1 MARTTLLLLSI
12 LFLLPTNA
20 AIKKLQVEYLTNPI
34 GLDITAP
41 RFSWQLESAERGVRQ
56 TAYQITVATD
66 AACLNPVWTSGKV
79 ASDESLHICYA
90 GPALTPSTRYYWKVT
105 VWNNKTGEETS
116 TEKAFFET
124 GLLSDGWSGA
134 QWIKATQINKN
145 SKINPEDKKQTKARM
160 LLEMDVTLTSGNAS
174 VLFGARDAS
183 NVFMWSVNTLDN
195 EKEPLIR
202 RHIYDRGRL
211 QSSDTPIGKF
221 FTKSD
226 LLNKE
231 HHLAIEAKDGV
242 VKTYIDKVLVDTYTD
257 TDSKLSNGYIGF
269 RAFRGNNTNE
279 TAMFDN
285 IVLTEYE
292 QKSDKE
298 EAKVVLKEDFEK
310 PQSAFEGGEIVS
322 VGGNRKLIIGY
333 CRLT

>member
-1 MARTTLLLLSI
+1 M
-12 LFLLPTNA
+12 
-20 AIKKLQVEYLTNPI
+20 
-34 GLDITAP
+34 
-41 RFSWQLESAERGVRQ
+41 
-56 TAYQITVATD
+56 
-66 AACLNPVWTSGKV
+66 
-79 ASDESLHICYA
+79 
-90 GPALTPSTRYYWKVT
+90 
-105 VWNNKTGEETS
+105 
-116 TEKAFFET
+116 
-124 GLLSDGWSGA
+124 
-134 QWIKATQINKN
+134 
-145 SKINPEDKKQTKARM
+145 
-160 LLEMDVTLTSGNAS
+160 
-174 VLFGARDAS
+174 
-183 NVFMWSVNTLDN
+183 
-195 EKEPLIR
+195 IR

-292 QKSDKE
+292 QKGDKE

-322 VGGNRKLIIGY
+322 VGGNRKLNMVSGSGDYRVLQVDMSGVPMFRKEFKAKEDCIRPHLQFGSR
-333 CRLT
+333 RL

>member
-1 MARTTLLLLSI
+1 
-12 LFLLPTNA
+12 
-20 AIKKLQVEYLTNPI
+20 
-34 GLDITAP
+34 
-41 RFSWQLESAERGVRQ
+41 
-56 TAYQITVATD
+56 
-66 AACLNPVWTSGKV
+66 
-79 ASDESLHICYA
+79 
-90 GPALTPSTRYYWKVT
+90 
-105 VWNNKTGEETS
+105 
-116 TEKAFFET
+116 
-124 GLLSDGWSGA
+124 
-134 QWIKATQINKN
+134 
-145 SKINPEDKKQTKARM
+145 M

-292 QKSDKE
+292 QKGDKE

-310 PQSAFEGGEIVS
+310 PQSLLKAEKSYLWEVIV
-322 VGGNRKLIIGY
+322 N
-333 CRLT
+333 

>member
-1 MARTTLLLLSI
+1 M
-12 LFLLPTNA
+12 
-20 AIKKLQVEYLTNPI
+20 K
-34 GLDITAP
+34 
-41 RFSWQLESAERGVRQ
+41 
-56 TAYQITVATD
+56 
-66 AACLNPVWTSGKV
+66 
-79 ASDESLHICYA
+79 
-90 GPALTPSTRYYWKVT
+90 
-105 VWNNKTGEETS
+105 
-116 TEKAFFET
+116 
-124 GLLSDGWSGA
+124 
-134 QWIKATQINKN
+134 
-145 SKINPEDKKQTKARM
+145 
-160 LLEMDVTLTSGNAS
+160 
-174 VLFGARDAS
+174 
-183 NVFMWSVNTLDN
+183 
-195 EKEPLIR
+195 KEPLIR

-292 QKSDKE
+292 QKGDKE
-298 EAKVVLKEDFEK
+298 EAKVVLERGFRET
-310 PQSAFEGGEIVS
+310 S
-322 VGGNRKLIIGY
+322 VRF
-333 CRLT
+333 